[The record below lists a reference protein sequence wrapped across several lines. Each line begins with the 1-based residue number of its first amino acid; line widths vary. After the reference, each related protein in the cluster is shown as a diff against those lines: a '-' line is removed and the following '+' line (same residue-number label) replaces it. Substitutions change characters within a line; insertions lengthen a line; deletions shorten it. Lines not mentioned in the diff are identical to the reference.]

1 MLYPWRMSSIAADA
15 TAERSRRE
23 AALENSST
31 LKALTVLEAL
41 VRAPGAIT
49 LTELMQ
55 ATGLPKP
62 SLHRTLALFE
72 DAGYVQREPAGRAY
86 AVGPR
91 LAALGLAVLTNDNAA
106 AMRHAV
112 LRGLVADV
120 GETCNLATMR
130 KGEVVYLDRV
140 EAEWPLRL
148 HLPVGSSVPPHCSAS
163 GKLLLAF
170 LPPQEREALVEVLPL
185 PRFTEHTITDRAL
198 LARELDRIVAS
209 GYAVDDEEYVLG
221 VACVA
226 VPVRLA
232 SGQVAAAVAVHAA
245 TARLPLQRAIE
256 HAPRLQ
262 AAAER
267 IAATFQPSATRM
279 NTEDNA

>member
-1 MLYPWRMSSIAADA
+1 MSSIADA
-15 TAERSRRE
+15 GTDRARRD

-31 LKALTVLEAL
+31 LKALSVLEAL
-41 VRAPGAIT
+41 VRASGPVT

-91 LAALGLAVLTNDNAA
+91 LASLGLAVLTSESAA
-106 AMRHAV
+106 T
-112 LRGLVADV
+112 LRRAILRALVAEV
-120 GETCNLATMR
+120 GETCNLAMLR
-130 KGEVVYLDRV
+130 RGEVVYLDRV
-140 EAEWPLRL
+140 EADWPLRL

-170 LPPQEREALVEVLPL
+170 LPPAERDALLEALPL
-185 PRFTEHTITDRAL
+185 PRHTEHTITDRAL
-198 LARELDRIVAS
+198 LAKEIDRIVAA
-209 GYAVDDEEYVLG
+209 GYSVDDEEYVLG

-232 SGQVAAAVAVHAA
+232 NGEVIAAVAVHAA
-245 TARLPLQRAIE
+245 TARLPLQRALE
-256 HAPRLQ
+256 LVPRLQ
-262 AAAER
+262 QAAAH
-267 IAATFQPSATRM
+267 IARTF
-279 NTEDNA
+279 E

>member
-1 MLYPWRMSSIAADA
+1 MSSL
-15 TAERSRRE
+15 AEASTDRARRE

-31 LKALTVLEAL
+31 LKALSVLEAL
-41 VRAPGAIT
+41 VRAPGPVT

-62 SLHRTLALFE
+62 SLHRTLSLFE

-91 LAALGLAVLTNDNAA
+91 LASLGLAVLTNDAA
-106 AMRHAV
+106 ATLRRAI

-120 GETCNLATMR
+120 GETCNLAMLR

-140 EAEWPLRL
+140 EADWPLRL

-170 LPPQEREALVEVLPL
+170 LPAEEREAVLAALPL
-185 PRFTEHTITDRAL
+185 PRHTEHTITDRAL
-198 LARELDRIVAS
+198 LAKEIDRIVAA

-226 VPVRLA
+226 VPVRLGN
-232 SGQVAAAVAVHAA
+232 GQVVAAVAIHAA

-256 HAPRLQ
+256 HAPRLHE
-262 AAAER
+262 AAAR
-267 IAATFQPSATRM
+267 IAATF
-279 NTEDNA
+279 E

>member
-1 MLYPWRMSSIAADA
+1 MSTLSGMSSLADPA
-15 TAERSRRE
+15 AERARRD

-31 LKALTVLEAL
+31 LKALSVLEAL
-41 VRAPGAIT
+41 VQAPGPVT

-91 LAALGLAVLTNDNAA
+91 LASLGLAILANDAA
-106 AMRHAV
+106 AT
-112 LRGLVADV
+112 LRRAILRQLVADV
-120 GETCNLATMR
+120 GETCNLAMLR

-148 HLPVGSSVPPHCSAS
+148 HLPVGSTVPPHCSAS

-170 LPPQEREALVEVLPL
+170 LPAAERDALVNEIPMA
-185 PRFTEHTITDRAL
+185 RFTEHTITDRAL
-198 LARELDRIVAS
+198 LAKELDRIVAS
-209 GYAVDDEEYVLG
+209 G
-221 VACVA
+221 
-226 VPVRLA
+226 
-232 SGQVAAAVAVHAA
+232 
-245 TARLPLQRAIE
+245 
-256 HAPRLQ
+256 
-262 AAAER
+262 
-267 IAATFQPSATRM
+267 
-279 NTEDNA
+279 